1 MGLPQV
7 RPAWAVFDQLVRLHA
22 GGERIN
28 ERTGG
33 DTGGFVL
40 A

>member
-1 MGLPQV
+1 MGSPQV
-7 RPAWAVFDQLVRLHA
+7 RPAWVVFDQLVRLHA

-28 ERTGG
+28 EQAGG
-33 DTGGFVL
+33 TGGFVL